1 MNNKCKTMKRNE
13 LRFGKSYLGEY
24 LVSLWAV
31 KQKPDKDRMIS
42 GSFGKTKFKAFV
54 NLIRWLKKY
63 NNLKELF
70 YVRSIKMENI

>member
-1 MNNKCKTMKRNE
+1 MKRNE
-13 LRFGKSYLGEY
+13 LRFGKSYLGEC

-31 KQKPDKDRMIS
+31 KQKPDKDWMIS
-42 GSFGKTKFKAFV
+42 GSCGKTKFKAFV